1 MWPLNPAWALGPWN
15 VYIFRNLFVPC
26 VHRFLAVVITAFFMI
41 YLLLL
46 SGAVC

>member
-15 VYIFRNLFVPC
+15 VYIFRNLFVPY
-26 VHRFLAVVITAFFMI
+26 VHRFLAVLITVFFMI